1 MILDNKF
8 TIGDVVTFKTHPLLY
23 SLYIKGD
30 GKLVP
35 PFMIVKEVSFE
46 PNKKKTV
53 DTSNGKIIAERI
65 KYTCVFFDDNRLEF
79 KEVAIYQSMLESYSK
94 LYIARIDGV
103 QKGRNHSTSLIEEV
117 SKYENATYQY
127 GEIVCFKTKKLEL
140 FKKRSSKK
148 TRLDSKKNEKKS
160 KEIIQYVVNHSTP
173 NFILC
178 GYKDDR
184 QEGLFYP
191 DGKIKKITPSIL
203 YKVKWFNSLQ
213 MKFSEEYLPMECF
226 INEIDFTYDVKD
238 SIKIE
243 EKEEEPVIIS

>member
-23 SLYIKGD
+23 NLHIKGD

-35 PFMIVKEVSFE
+35 PFMIVKDVHFE

-65 KYTCVFFDDNRLEF
+65 KYTCLFFDDNRLEF
-79 KEVAIYQSMLESYSK
+79 KEVLIYQSMLESYSN
-94 LYIARIDGV
+94 LYIARIDGA
-103 QKGRNHSTSLIEEV
+103 KENSTHSTSLIEEV
-117 SKYENATYQY
+117 SRYEDAIYKY

-148 TRLDSKKNEKKS
+148 IELDSSKKERNT
-160 KEIIQYVVNHSTP
+160 KETIQYVLNYTTP
-173 NFILC
+173 DFILC

-184 QEGLFYP
+184 QDDLFYP
-191 DGKIKKITPSIL
+191 DGKIKKISSVIS

-213 MKFSEEYLPMECF
+213 MKFSEEYLPKECF
-226 INEIDFTYDVKD
+226 INEVNFTSDVKEAV
-238 SIKIE
+238 KTE
-243 EKEEEPVIIS
+243 EKELVI